1 MNQCSICRRR
11 ILLVDD
17 DPGVREVVGFVLGL
31 DHHIV
36 VEARSGREALVQF
49 KPDAFDL
56 VITDYAMPGMNGQ
69 ELASNLRQLSP
80 GQKILMIS
88 GHAHLLPHV
97 RREVDLLLGKPFSV
111 QGLRD
116 AVETVLHTGEQ
127 PPLKAA

>member
-1 MNQCSICRRR
+1 MNQRGTCRRR

-31 DHHIV
+31 DHHLV
-36 VEARSGREALVQF
+36 VEARNGRDAMVQF
-49 KPDAFDL
+49 KPNTFDL

-69 ELASNLRQLSP
+69 ELASHLRQLSP

-88 GHAHLLPHV
+88 GHAHLLPQV
-97 RREVDLLLGKPFSV
+97 NLEVDLLLGKPFSV

-116 AVETVLHTGEQ
+116 AVETVLRKGEQ
-127 PPLKAA
+127 PPAKAA